1 MSTDLSLFIP
11 GGRVGFLLLHG
22 LSGTPVEM
30 RYVANGLARAGYTV
44 SVPKLAG
51 HCGTLEELRA
61 TGWQDWLAGAELA
74 LNDLRKRCDHV
85 FVGGL
90 SMGAVLALK
99 VAARNP
105 DIVRGSTLYA
115 PTLWLNGW
123 GVPLHARLFSLV
135 HHKWVADFFPF
146 TERAPYGI
154 KDTRLRKLIADALAS
169 GDTSKTGFLSIPGG
183 LFLELR
189 YLVNSV
195 RRDLKTIVQPTL
207 LLHPREDDRANLNNS
222 LYLQRHLGGR
232 VETVILEDSY
242 HVITLDRQ
250 RDVVLART
258 DAFAKTVMAG
268 LKTSATEQVKE
279 QVQGRGRPIAAA

>member
-1 MSTDLSLFIP
+1 MSNKLDLFIP
-11 GGRVGFLLLHG
+11 GGRTGFLLLHG

-30 RYVANGLARAGYTV
+30 RYIANGLARAGYTV
-44 SVPKLAG
+44 SVPRLAG
-51 HCGTLEELRA
+51 HCGTMEELRA
-61 TGWQDWLAGAELA
+61 TTWKDWVEGAEEALA
-74 LNDLRKRCDHV
+74 DLSKRCDHV

-99 VAARNP
+99 IAARNH
-105 DIVRGSTLYA
+105 DIIRGTACYA

-123 GVPLHARLFSLV
+123 GVPMHARLFRLV
-135 HHKWVADFFPF
+135 FQKSVADLFQF
-146 TERAPYGI
+146 TERHPFGI
-154 KDTRLRKLIADALAS
+154 KDTRLRKLIASALES
-169 GDTSKTGFLSIPGG
+169 GDTTTTGFLSIPGS

-195 RRDLKTIVQPTL
+195 CRDLGSIKQPAL
-207 LLHPREDDRANLNNS
+207 LIHPREDDRAHMSNS

-242 HVITLDRQ
+242 HVITMDKQ

-258 DAFAKTVMAG
+258 EAFAKSVMASYTAA
-268 LKTSATEQVKE
+268 KPEEA
-279 QVQGRGRPIAAA
+279 RNRPFAAA